1 MARYIICPRCELNF
15 IDADEREYCEVCEKE
30 LSGDTS
36 YVEALEEEA
45 AEDMELCPLCGEV
58 YVKLGE
64 KMCEECAHKN
74 EYEEEV
80 GLEDEDKE
88 DDTWRSYL
96 DDDDTEDLGIS
107 MEDVGFDLEDEEE
120 EEEEEESYAEE
131 EWEEVSADD
140 YDESLD
146 DDDDDDDDDDF

>member
-64 KMCEECAHKN
+64 KMCEECARKS
-74 EYEEEV
+74 EYEDEV
-80 GLEDEDKE
+80 DVEDVDKE

-96 DDDDTEDLGIS
+96 DDDDTEDLGITV
-107 MEDVGFDLEDEEE
+107 DDADFDLEEE
-120 EEEEEESYAEE
+120 EEEEQETYADE

-146 DDDDDDDDDDF
+146 DDDDDDDDDF

>member
-64 KMCEECAHKN
+64 KMCEECARKS
-74 EYEEEV
+74 EYEDEV
-80 GLEDEDKE
+80 DVEDADKE

-96 DDDDTEDLGIS
+96 DDDDTEDLGITV
-107 MEDVGFDLEDEEE
+107 DDADFDIEEE
-120 EEEEEESYAEE
+120 EEEAQESYADE

-146 DDDDDDDDDDF
+146 DDDDDDDDDF

>member
-64 KMCEECAHKN
+64 KMCEECARKS
-74 EYEEEV
+74 EYEDEV
-80 GLEDEDKE
+80 DVEDADKE

-96 DDDDTEDLGIS
+96 DDDDTEDLGITVD
-107 MEDVGFDLEDEEE
+107 DVDFDVEEE
-120 EEEEEESYAEE
+120 EEEEQETYADE

-146 DDDDDDDDDDF
+146 DDDDDDDDDF

>member
-64 KMCEECAHKN
+64 KMCEECARKS
-74 EYEEEV
+74 EYEDEV
-80 GLEDEDKE
+80 DVEDADKE

-96 DDDDTEDLGIS
+96 DDDDTEDLGITV
-107 MEDVGFDLEDEEE
+107 DDADFGLEEE
-120 EEEEEESYAEE
+120 EEEEQETYADE

-140 YDESLD
+140 YDASLD
-146 DDDDDDDDDDF
+146 DDDDDDDDDF

>member
-30 LSGDTS
+30 LSGDAS
-36 YVEALEEEA
+36 YVEELEEEA

-64 KMCEECAHKN
+64 KMCEECARKT
-74 EYEEEV
+74 EYEDEIDD
-80 GLEDEDKE
+80 EDADKE

-107 MEDVGFDLEDEEE
+107 MDDSDFELEEE
-120 EEEEEESYAEE
+120 EEEEEEEVGADE

-140 YDESLD
+140 YDASLD
-146 DDDDDDDDDDF
+146 DDEDDDDDDF

>member
-64 KMCEECAHKN
+64 KMCEECARKS
-74 EYEEEV
+74 EYEDEV
-80 GLEDEDKE
+80 DVEDADKE

-96 DDDDTEDLGIS
+96 DDDDTEDLGITV
-107 MEDVGFDLEDEEE
+107 DDADFGLEEE
-120 EEEEEESYAEE
+120 EQETYADE

-146 DDDDDDDDDDF
+146 DDDDDDF

>member
-64 KMCEECAHKN
+64 KMCEECARKS
-74 EYEEEV
+74 EYEDEIDA
-80 GLEDEDKE
+80 EDSDKE

-107 MEDVGFDLEDEEE
+107 VEDADFELE
-120 EEEEEESYAEE
+120 EEEEEESEETYADE

-146 DDDDDDDDDDF
+146 DDDDDDDDDF

>member
-64 KMCEECAHKN
+64 KMCEECARKS
-74 EYEEEV
+74 EYEDEV
-80 GLEDEDKE
+80 DVEDADKE

-96 DDDDTEDLGIS
+96 DDDDTEDLGITV
-107 MEDVGFDLEDEEE
+107 DDADFGLEEE
-120 EEEEEESYAEE
+120 EEEEQETYADE

-146 DDDDDDDDDDF
+146 DDDDDDDDDF